1 MNNNSVFSQIIKEI
15 RSPKGATYMLVA
27 GIVIAI
33 LGCLTFGFDGALLQ
47 DTVPGTAANNF
58 GGFLGLIA
66 VLMML
71 GGFAILVV
79 GFIGLLRQRSSS
91 QTAALGRQSIY
102 PQSASPQEL
111 SIEQRR
117 EILQRT
123 INTFV
128 SSGYRVVS
136 QTDTTAQ
143 LIKPKQ
149 FSCLW
154 ATLWFLFFGIGILI
168 YLFYYASKRDEQ
180 TYLKVDLY
188 GRVTD

>member
-1 MNNNSVFSQIIKEI
+1 MKNNNSVFSQIFNEI

-33 LGCLTFGFDGALLQ
+33 LGCLTFGFAGALLQ

-66 VLMML
+66 ILML
-71 GGFAILVV
+71 FGGIAILVV
-79 GFIGLLRQRSSS
+79 GLLRQRSFS
-91 QTAALGRQSIY
+91 QIK
-102 PQSASPQEL
+102 PQSYQPVQSMNPQSP
-111 SIEQRR
+111 EQRR
-117 EILQRT
+117 EILQNR
-123 INTFV
+123 INQYV
-128 SSGYRVVS
+128 KQGYRVVS

-154 ATLWFLFFGIGILI
+154 ATLWFLLLGIGILI
-168 YLFYYASKRDEQ
+168 YLFYYASIRDEQ
-180 TYLKVDLY
+180 IYLKVDMY
-188 GRVTD
+188 GMVTAQR